1 MMFAALQVGGTG
13 GVVLMEGS
21 GASGAVV
28 QWCSGAVVQWCSGA
42 VVPWCRGAGGTAVQQ
57 CSGAAA

>member
-28 QWCSGAVVQWCSGA
+28 PWCSGA
-42 VVPWCRGAGGTAVQQ
+42 VVPWCRWY
-57 CSGAAA
+57 SGAAVQWTV